1 MFSTDLNRKCSMC
14 VVSIKRWEANITEE
28 EILTIPRRNVLWNYD
43 FSRRLLR
50 FLYVLWSNIE
60 VDTVAFVFHAFFL
73 LSAVPVGKFK
83 HVLGVT
89 RLLLHACCY
98 IYSFCCWRL
107 FIPPAVKSETYF
119 SALFRIMFMWKND
132 QTVFVSFP
140 PIDCLTVKKV
150 IRLFSNEKTSN
161 FQ

>member
-1 MFSTDLNRKCSMC
+1 MIQYGSRRFLFSTHFFPINAVT
-14 VVSIKRWEANITEE
+14 VV
-28 EILTIPRRNVLWNYD
+28 
-43 FSRRLLR
+43 
-50 FLYVLWSNIE
+50 
-60 VDTVAFVFHAFFL
+60 
-73 LSAVPVGKFK
+73 KFK

-150 IRLFSNEKTSN
+150 IRLFSNEKLRIFNNSDWRLITFENWTSLHFSIN
-161 FQ
+161 NLAKHSFFEVIILRKFKVKRSNKTRPILFY